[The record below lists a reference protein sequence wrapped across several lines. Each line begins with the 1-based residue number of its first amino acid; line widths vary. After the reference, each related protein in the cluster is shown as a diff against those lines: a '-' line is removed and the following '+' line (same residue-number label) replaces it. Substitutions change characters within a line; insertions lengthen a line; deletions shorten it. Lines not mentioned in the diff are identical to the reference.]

1 MSELLQFMYQ
11 GVVNVK
17 HTDLGSFMKIAQALQ
32 IKGLTTSMQRPS
44 AAHSPATQ
52 HHSPS
57 SKGSASESNFHSNLL
72 SASNVIET
80 KISSALFAAKA
91 AAAASEAGGSSGS
104 AKRPHDYGASTSAGD
119 GPLSIHRKK
128 AIRRSSDGASS
139 SLTGA
144 TGGGDHDLNESMENM
159 SSDDVFMPPIPQ
171 ISMSE
176 SSRFDLNNV
185 KRETGESML
194 SPSSVMRLV
203 PPPFNFEYSPSLFD
217 GSGGSSGRGAGGGI
231 GGGSGSKTNVEYP
244 NDLHMSNDYIG
255 KGGSGNHMDIPPG
268 KQIRFCNVAF
278 NLWFACYHFI
288 CTFCLNIACCFTTY
302 NGLLTWSI
310 YMFLVQFICPLAI
323 YYFLNTM

>member
-44 AAHSPATQ
+44 AAHSPAQ
-52 HHSPS
+52 NHSPS

-91 AAAASEAGGSSGS
+91 AAAASEAGISSSGP
-104 AKRPHDYGASTSAGD
+104 AKRPLDFGASTSVGD

-144 TGGGDHDLNESMENM
+144 TGGGDNDLNESIENM

-176 SSRFDLNNV
+176 SARFDLNNV

-203 PPPFNFEYSPSLFD
+203 PPPFNFEYSPSMFD
-217 GSGGSSGRGAGGGI
+217 GSGSSGRGAGSSI
-231 GGGSGSKTNVEYP
+231 GGGSAPKTNVEYP

-268 KQIRFCNVAF
+268 KQILVYNIVFGLDLHGIILYFHGFLHNCLLV
-278 NLWFACYHFI
+278 CYYIFV
-288 CTFCLNIACCFTTY
+288 C
-302 NGLLTWSI
+302 G
-310 YMFLVQFICPLAI
+310 
-323 YYFLNTM
+323 